1 MKILFLSL
9 LVASLASNGEGQGTI
24 RFDFDGVPVNTI
36 LGEQFGS
43 LGVHFAGDNRYQ
55 YPSVIAAP
63 PFPQSP
69 GAQVGYSFPQGKNLG
84 MWFDFPIA
92 SISMDVA
99 VGRAGGPSGI
109 PSWYLGA
116 LNGYPPSLVMWS
128 SITPLS
134 GFDTWTRVTLDVPPD
149 RVARALEIQALNIYQ
164 GGNYNP
170 AYFFDNIEV
179 SFVPEPS
186 VDQLVLIGVAAFICR
201 WLFGHQGSA

>member
-9 LVASLASNGEGQGTI
+9 LIASFASKVEGQGTI
-24 RFDFDGVPVNTI
+24 RFDFDGVPVGSV
-36 LGEQFGS
+36 LGEQFAF

-69 GAQVGYSFPQGKNLG
+69 GANVGYSYPGGRVLG

-99 VGRAGGPSGI
+99 VGRAGGPSGV

-116 LNGYPPSLVMWS
+116 LNDYPPSLVVWS
-128 SITPLS
+128 SITPLP

-149 RVARALEIQALNIYQ
+149 RVARALEIQALNIYE
-164 GGNYNP
+164 GFNYSP
-170 AYFFDNIEV
+170 AYFFDNVEV
-179 SFVPEPS
+179 TFVPEPS
-186 VDQLVLIGVAAFICR
+186 ADHLILIGVGAFIGR
-201 WLFGHQGSA
+201 WLLRHQRYT